1 MEKNR
6 YNDSTNKGYI
16 EYLDYC
22 RALGAFVIVMLHS
35 GIDAIQHFF
44 IFALPMFFVISGF
57 VYKPDKQTKRDYI
70 KGRFKRLVIPF
81 WGFTAMYMIV
91 EAVRSA
97 VLGYGTLHNLIT
109 FPVYM
114 IYGSSI
120 LPPVTG
126 ISEIIARYSYP
137 YALAFGRVYIASPS
151 ANHLWFLPALFTGS
165 IMFCILE
172 EKTRKSILSKMIAIG
187 FLLAIA
193 YFDSS
198 NALFKQLPWGIGTG
212 AFGAA
217 CMLCGYWVRE
227 NRFLEKSGKSLIP
240 SVVIGLIMAVLAEYL
255 GSTGGAMISSYYGP
269 RGLLSVCL
277 TFAGGLGGAW
287 FVICLMKGLY
297 DSKAQKLKSVLSLVG
312 KASMQIYEYQM
323 LLLFVFGYLFLLIS
337 GTTPQLDVWLLGF
350 VPLTPATIVFLV
362 VESLAIVVLIN
373 WWERRRSGSR

>member
-1 MEKNR
+1 MEKNQ
-6 YNDSTNKGYI
+6 YNYSTNKGYI

-22 RALGAFVIVMLHS
+22 RAFGAFVIIMLHS
-35 GIDAIQHFF
+35 GIDSVQNFF
-44 IFALPMFFVISGF
+44 IFALPMFFVLSGF
-57 VYKPDKQTKRDYI
+57 VYDPDKQTKRDYI

-81 WGFTAMYMIV
+81 WGVTAMYMIV

-126 ISEIIARYSYP
+126 ISEIIAKYSYP
-137 YALAFGRVYIASPS
+137 YSMAFGRVYIASPS

-172 EKTRKSILSKMIAIG
+172 EKTRKSILSKMIAIV

-198 NALFKQLPWGIGTG
+198 IALIKQLPWGIGTG

-217 CMLCGYWVRE
+217 CMLCGYWVRK
-227 NRFLEKSGKSLIP
+227 NRVLEKDVKILIP
-240 SVVIGLIMAVLAEYL
+240 SVVIGLLLAVLAEYL

-269 RGLLSVCL
+269 RGVWSVCL

-297 DSKAQKLKSVLSLVG
+297 ESPIKRLKRGLALVG

-323 LLLFVFGYLFLLIS
+323 LLLFVFGYLFLMVS
-337 GTTPQLDVWLLGF
+337 GTTPQPDVWLLGF

-362 VESLAIVVLIN
+362 AESLAIVVSIT
-373 WWERRRSGSR
+373 WWQIRQSGLR